1 MKATRLVM
9 LVLLLVTAVAPS
21 VPAFQADTCAEAPV
35 AASSLQPDSC
45 TEVLGEDAP
54 PGVGRALLQR
64 GEMRVSVRTSQP
76 SQPLAGTALPP
87 ATSQVVV
94 PVPLYYH
101 SRPSCIGTNGSNPL
115 IGDPFERRCSPEE
128 MAAGLDREGEG
139 DADEHAAGGAEHEH
153 AKGHTVLL
161 LLFIMLFIGIATA
174 HMLERY
180 LPFIPYTAALFV
192 IGFFL
197 SLHQNFKREH
207 NAVIWPSFDT
217 AIGIWEKADPHLTLF
232 IFLPPLIF
240 GEAMSLNVSQVK
252 SCFNQCILL
261 AGPGVLI
268 GTALTAVVGKFLLP
282 YGWEWNTSMLFGSIL
297 SATDPVAVVAIFNS
311 LGVSPRLTMVIS
323 GESLFNDGTAYVV
336 FQLMMGLCQDAEP
349 TAGQVVAFIIRMT
362 TWGPLIGA
370 VAGFITI
377 WFIGLSAEE
386 HYHGDT
392 MGQVV
397 ATICCAYLAFFLSE
411 EVGTSGV
418 LALVTAGVVVASYGW
433 PLFIS
438 RETLRIFW
446 HSIEF
451 VGNTVIFALAGLIF
465 GGICFERRHIIT
477 SQDFFYLGV
486 LYVLSTLIRAIMIGV
501 LWMPLNRLGQQ
512 LSPQEAVVMVWSG
525 MRGAVGLLMAV
536 LADRNSY
543 ISTEAGTRIMFHMGG
558 MAALMLLI
566 NGPLTPWV
574 LNMCGLMDTTAKE
587 AVLEDIRQRVA
598 VRTRCKLKEELRSES
613 SKNLFSQA
621 VEAQV
626 VRMVPTLAQSDEAEA
641 TAAKEVA
648 AAADAAGAV
657 TPVAMSTKV
666 NRIQLRKLRESFLRV
681 VKAAYWELCDKGV
694 LPRKTTATKVL
705 LDSADLGMMESG
717 SDFGL
722 SDWKVVREGLQLGE
736 HDSEEHYRKNIT
748 TLGQIYHDFEHY
760 LQRGT
765 MAALAFMHA
774 HEQALEEMKSFRRE
788 GTGETPEEAML
799 IREVEEQNSAAAAF
813 VETMPVDI
821 VTLAQTKMLAR
832 TLLQYQTDAI
842 SELAERGLITDTN
855 AGELEHQLHT
865 SKRNLMSMGLEQ
877 ATTLMTSPMGL
888 LTTPLRGAAQAGGAA
903 ADIAGRPL
911 RRVLE
916 AIRSPRSQGQSSVP
930 SGGSSGPPGGSRQ
943 TSRYSP

>member
-1 MKATRLVM
+1 
-9 LVLLLVTAVAPS
+9 
-21 VPAFQADTCAEAPV
+21 
-35 AASSLQPDSC
+35 
-45 TEVLGEDAP
+45 
-54 PGVGRALLQR
+54 
-64 GEMRVSVRTSQP
+64 MRVSVRTSQP

-477 SQDFFYLGV
+477 VQDYYYLGI
-486 LYVLSTLIRAIMIGV
+486 LYLLCMLIRAAMVVI
-501 LWMPLNRLGQQ
+501 LWLPLNLTGHR
-512 LSPQEAVVMVWSG
+512 LSPQEGVVMVWSG

-536 LADRNSY
+536 LADRDKY
-543 ISTEAGTRIMFHMGG
+543 ISTETGTRIMFHMGG
-558 MAALMLLI
+558 MAALMLVI
-566 NGPLTPWV
+566 NGPLAPVV
-574 LNMCGLMDTTAKE
+574 LRWCGLMDSTAKE
-587 AVLEDIRQRVA
+587 AVLEDIQNRVA
-598 VRTRCKLKEELRSES
+598 VRTRSKLQEELHSEAS
-613 SKNLFSQA
+613 SRLYAGA

-626 VRMVPTLAQSDEAEA
+626 VNLVPSLEGKAQD
-641 TAAKEVA
+641 
-648 AAADAAGAV
+648 
-657 TPVAMSTKV
+657 TPPLVFPRPGWQAPRPLVLQEQV
-666 NRIQLRKLRESFLRV
+666 NKIQLRKLRQSLLRV
-681 VKAAYWELCDKGV
+681 VKASYWELCDEGV
-694 LPRKTTATKVL
+694 LPRQTQATKVL

-717 SDFGL
+717 GDGGL
-722 SDWKVVREGLQLGE
+722 YDWTVVKKKLQVGFE
-736 HDSEEHYRKNIT
+736 TQEEYMATIRTWDKLFLSFEQYQVRAIT
-748 TLGQIYHDFEHY
+748 
-760 LQRGT
+760 
-765 MAALAFMHA
+765 AALAFMHA
-774 HEQALEEMKSFRRE
+774 HEHALKEMKSFRRE
-788 GTGETPEEAML
+788 GEPETPEEAML
-799 IREVEEQNSAAAAF
+799 MREVEEQNAIVAAF
-813 VETMPVDI
+813 VGAMPGDL
-821 VTLAQTKMLAR
+821 TALSQSKMLAQKM
-832 TLLQYQTDAI
+832 LQFQCHSVT
-842 SELAERGLITDTN
+842 ELAERGLITETIAAD
-855 AGELEHQLHT
+855 LEKQLQA
-865 SKRNLMSMGLEQ
+865 SKKDLSTITAEQ
-877 ATTLMTSPMGL
+877 AEHFAARGSPLGVLSTGL
-888 LTTPLRGAAQAGGAA
+888 FGFASEAGQAT
-903 ADIAGRPL
+903 ADAVASSPVGRL
-911 RRVLE
+911 FRRMSSPQ
-916 AIRSPRSQGQSSVP
+916 SPREQEG
-930 SGGSSGPPGGSRQ
+930 
-943 TSRYSP
+943 